1 MDSDALVFFGATGDL
16 AFKMVFPALQ
26 ALIARG
32 ALDVPI
38 IGVAK
43 AGWNLDRLRARA
55 RDSLEKFGGGVDPAA
70 FEKLSRLMRYVDG
83 DYGDSRTFDELRRV
97 LGDARHPLHYLAI
110 PPSMFVTV
118 ISALQRSGAAKDAR
132 VVVEKPFGRDLQS
145 ACALNRTL
153 RAVFPEES
161 IFRIDHYLGK
171 EAVQNLLYF
180 RFSNSFLEPIWNRD
194 HVASVQITMAESI
207 GVEGRGTLYEE
218 TGAVRD
224 VVQNHL
230 LQVVA
235 CLAMEAPDRGT
246 PDSARDA
253 KTRLL
258 NAIEPL
264 KPGAVVRG
272 QFDGY
277 RDERGVARDSTV
289 ETYAAVRL
297 AIDSWRWAG
306 VPFAIRA
313 GKRLATTCTEVFVAL
328 KPAPCSVFGEDI
340 REHGAVNYVRFRL
353 GPDVA
358 IAMGV
363 RCKVPGEGFAGEP
376 VELLA
381 THRPC
386 EEMRPYERLLH
397 DAMRGDQIL
406 FARLDAVEAQWRIVE
421 PVLSDGA
428 PIRYA
433 PSTWGPEEAER
444 LVADMGGWHDPSK
457 RSPEPSW
464 SMPRAP
470 AQAQGTGDASE
481 GAARQRASRRL

>member
-1 MDSDALVFFGATGDL
+1 LSPSRPISTGAESDALVFFGATGDL
-16 AFKMVFPALQ
+16 AYKMVFPALQ
-26 ALIARG
+26 GLIARG

-43 AGWNLDRLRARA
+43 AGWNLDQLRARA
-55 RDSLEKFGGGVDPAA
+55 RDSLDKSGRGDDPAA
-70 FEKLSRLMRYVDG
+70 SEKLLRLLRYVDG
-83 DYGDSRTFDELRRV
+83 DYGDSRTFDELHRL
-97 LGDARHPLHYLAI
+97 LGNSKRPLHYLAI

-118 ISALQRSGAAKDAR
+118 VSGLQRSGSAKDAR
-132 VVVEKPFGRDLQS
+132 VVVEKPFGRDSAS
-145 ACALNRTL
+145 ACELNRTL

-194 HVASVQITMAESI
+194 HVASVQITMAEKMGI
-207 GVEGRGTLYEE
+207 EGRGALYEE
-218 TGAVRD
+218 TGAIRD

-230 LQVVA
+230 LQVIA

-253 KTRLL
+253 KTRVL
-258 NAIEPL
+258 NAIAPL
-264 KPGAVVRG
+264 QPGAVVRG

-277 RDERGVARDSTV
+277 RHEHGVAKKSTV

-297 AIDSWRWAG
+297 TIDSWRWAG

-313 GKRLATTCTEVFVAL
+313 GKRLAETCTEVFVAL
-328 KPAPCSVFGEDI
+328 KPTPCSVFGEEI
-340 REHGAVNYVRFRL
+340 RERSAPNYLRFRL

-376 VELLA
+376 VELMA
-381 THRPC
+381 THHPC
-386 EEMRPYERLLH
+386 EDMGPYERLLH

-406 FARLDAVEAQWRIVE
+406 FAREDALEAQWRIVE
-421 PVLSDGA
+421 PVLSSRE
-428 PIRYA
+428 PVRYA
-433 PSTWGPEEAER
+433 PSTWGPEEAQR
-444 LVADMGGWHDPSK
+444 LVADIGGWHDPAA
-457 RSPEPSW
+457 
-464 SMPRAP
+464 PRAP
-470 AQAQGTGDASE
+470 
-481 GAARQRASRRL
+481 RRA